1 VIKVYGITNCST
13 VKKARAW
20 LDGRGISYQF
30 VDFKKT
36 PPNREEVARW
46 CSKLGKDVVVN
57 ARGTTWRK
65 LDSGTQS
72 RAATQP
78 GAIAVLV
85 EYPSAI
91 KRPIVEAG
99 ADLLIGFDEET
110 YEKRFA
116 R

>member
-1 VIKVYGITNCST
+1 MIKVYGITNCST

-20 LDGRGISYQF
+20 LDARGISYQF
-30 VDFKKT
+30 IDFKKT
-36 PPNREEVARW
+36 PPNRAEVAHW
-46 CSKLGKDVVVN
+46 CSKLGAAVVVN

-65 LDSGTQS
+65 LDAGTQS
-72 RAATQP
+72 RAATQA
-78 GAIAVLV
+78 GAIALLV

-91 KRPIVEAG
+91 KRPIVETG
-99 ADLLIGFDEET
+99 ADLLIGFDEEI